1 MAEYFNAFIRHADVV
16 KMANYT
22 MMTSLLS
29 RDRQGDL
36 YKSPSFYTFKMFSN
50 NCRGIALEPLV
61 RCDTFSTSSYYRDI
75 PYLDVT
81 SVYDKTKRYVV
92 INVVNR
98 HEKKAVNA
106 QIVSDSGPFS
116 GEATVTVVAGGDLK
130 TPYSYANRKAY
141 VPVAEQIKTSGERFT
156 YSFPAHSFTQI
167 MVKIR

>member
-36 YKSPSFYTFKMFSN
+36 YKSPGFYTFKMFSN
-50 NCRGIALEPLV
+50 NCRGVALAPLV
-61 RCDTFSTSSYYRDI
+61 RCDTFSTSSYYRNI

-81 SVYDKTKRYVV
+81 SVYDKTKKYVV

-116 GEATVTVVAGGDLK
+116 GEAKVTVVAGGDLK
-130 TPYSYANRKAY
+130 TPYTYANRKAY
-141 VPVAEQIKTSGERFT
+141 VPVPQEIKTSGERFT